1 MTKDECRKLFSEKRK
16 RLSDPELKS
25 ASEKIILQL
34 LNHEDLTG
42 KTISIFLPI
51 QAKREI
57 DTFPLLERKNELT
70 ARFALPV
77 ADFSSGTMQHL
88 EYENMQQLAPN
99 NYGILEP
106 ANGRTVTAAEIDIVI
121 VPLLCFDLKGYRV
134 GYGKGFYDRF
144 LSSCR
149 NDCRFI
155 GLSVFAPIETISD
168 ADEHDVPLHTCITPE
183 KIYQF

>member
-16 RLSDPELKS
+16 KLSDTDLKS

-34 LNHEDLTG
+34 LNHVNLTG
-42 KTISIFLPI
+42 KTVSLFLPI
-51 QAKREI
+51 LAKREI
-57 DTFPLLERKNELT
+57 DTFPLLERRNELA
-70 ARFALPV
+70 ARFAFPV
-77 ADFSSGTMQHL
+77 ADFASGTMRHL
-88 EYENMQQLAPN
+88 EYEADQQLALN
-99 NYGILEP
+99 NYGIPEP

-149 NDCRFI
+149 NDCQFI
-155 GLSVFAPIETISD
+155 GLSVFGPVEAISD
-168 ADEHDVPLHTCITPE
+168 ADEHDIPLHTCITPE
-183 KIYQF
+183 KIYTF

>member
-16 RLSDPELKS
+16 RLSESELES

-34 LNHEDLTG
+34 LKHTDLTG

-51 QAKREI
+51 PAKREI

-77 ADFSSGTMQHL
+77 ADFSSGTIQHL
-88 EYENMQQLAPN
+88 EYENKQQLVPN
-99 NYGILEP
+99 NYGIPEP
-106 ANGRTVTAAEIDIVI
+106 LNGKIIAPAEIDIVI

-144 LSSCR
+144 LSTCR
-149 NDCRFI
+149 NDCQFI
-155 GLSVFAPIETISD
+155 GLSVFEPIEMISD

-183 KIYQF
+183 KIYRF